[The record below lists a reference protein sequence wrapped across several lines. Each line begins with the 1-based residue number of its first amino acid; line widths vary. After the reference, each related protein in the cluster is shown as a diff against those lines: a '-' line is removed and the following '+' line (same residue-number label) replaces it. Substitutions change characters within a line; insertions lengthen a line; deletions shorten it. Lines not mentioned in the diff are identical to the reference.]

1 LTSPISVVVAETRT
15 PDRTLR
21 TLTVDATRQATYE
34 ITGPLLPPPL
44 DTYDFAAVATVF
56 QGMRERRPL
65 HIDGPVTTT
74 LLRNLEELQEVWSM
88 WQPSLYKPVRIT
100 AAEERGP
107 SPQPLHRKGVFAF
120 SGGVDSAAAL
130 LRHYSG
136 DLNRR
141 AVTPVAAIMVHGFDI
156 PLDATEAFNTA
167 RAAAAAS
174 LKELGLPLC
183 AVRTDWRHTLCKRW
197 EMEYCTGLIACLH
210 QFAGMA
216 DVGVLGADED
226 YAHLVI
232 PWASTPITNPLLSG
246 GAFAIQTECGALT
259 RTERVALAARFPK
272 IASGLRVCWQGPMS
286 GRNCGKCE
294 KCLRTQLNF
303 LAAGLEPVCFDTK
316 PTAAQILGI
325 TTSNPIQL
333 TFLEEIVASAHA
345 RGIKASW
352 LSALEISLVK
362 NRVLLPFRT
371 RINALRS
378 TARRVLKPAART

>member
-1 LTSPISVVVAETRT
+1 MTSPISVVVEEART
-15 PDRTLR
+15 EDRILR
-21 TLTVDATRQATYE
+21 TLTVDATLQATYE
-34 ITGPLLPPPL
+34 ITGPVLPPSL
-44 DTYDFAAVATVF
+44 DTFDFAAIATVF
-56 QGMRERRPL
+56 QAMRERRPL
-65 HIDGPVTTT
+65 HVEGPVTTT
-74 LLRNLEELQEVWSM
+74 LLRNLEEFQEVWSV
-88 WQPSLYKPVRIT
+88 WQPSLYRPIRIT
-100 AAEERGP
+100 AAEERAS
-107 SPQPLHRKGVFAF
+107 SPQQQQRKGVFAF

-141 AVTPVAAIMVHGFDI
+141 AVVPVAAFMVHGFDI
-156 PLDATEAFNTA
+156 PLNATDAFKTA
-167 RAAAAAS
+167 HDAAAAS
-174 LKELGLPLC
+174 LKELDLPLY
-183 AVRTDWRHTLCKRW
+183 AVKTNWRHTLCKRW
-197 EMEYCTGLIACLH
+197 EMEYCTGLIACIH

-216 DVGVLGADED
+216 NVGVLGSDED

-246 GAFAIQTECGALT
+246 GTFTIQTECGALT

-272 IASGLRVCWQGPMS
+272 IASSLRVCWQGPMS

-303 LAAGLEPVCFDTK
+303 LASGLEPVCFDNK
-316 PTAAQILGI
+316 LTAAQVLGI
-325 TTSNPIQL
+325 AASNPIQL
-333 TFLEEIVASAHA
+333 VFLEEIAAAARA

-362 NRVLLPFRT
+362 NKALLPFRST
-371 RINALRS
+371 LNTLRS